1 MVSLGKPILSK
12 FEGDVKHNSS
22 FFKSLFFTAIIGF
35 SSATSLAQSF
45 EDELLN
51 ITEEGTSKSTSQ
63 VEAQREIQNKI
74 LTGVARDQVIEI
86 IGEKRY
92 QKNRTMVENRI
103 VRESAKFIPFVQP
116 GNIQKL
122 PDGSWKM
129 KVDLKLSLGSLR
141 KMVIDTGLLS
151 DADTPVTVLP
161 MITFTDRMKAV
172 SFRWWMGDSQDEVR
186 KPLVEWSRALE
197 NQLHRELMKQGFHLL
212 LPLEGTVSNQLPQP
226 FRIDRASSQDLKMI
240 GDYLGISMV
249 VRGDVRVKD
258 SKEVPGAWQ
267 LQVKLEVIPVQGG
280 RTVAEISRT
289 LETDAGPSAIVVK
302 KKLEKESAD
311 LARDLATQ
319 VFEAWTRGTLAA
331 TTLKL
336 AVRGNLTPKQLAE
349 FRSQFLKSKSMR
361 DIKALRER
369 LFEPGQVTYE
379 IDYAASPEDFRE
391 KLKRLELSTFSEK
404 VLPEDGADGLSIPFV
419 LEVKPKGV

>member
-1 MVSLGKPILSK
+1 M
-12 FEGDVKHNSS
+12 KHNFFASIWS
-22 FFKSLFFTAIIGF
+22 FLTAVSILLSGHSYAQGF
-35 SSATSLAQSF
+35 D
-45 EDELLN
+45 DELLS
-51 ITEEGTSKSTSQ
+51 ISEEGGSKATSQ
-63 VEAQREIQNKI
+63 LEAQREIQSKLI
-74 LTGVARDQVIEI
+74 SGVARDQVIEI

-103 VRESAKFIPFVQP
+103 VREAAKFIPFVQP
-116 GNIQKL
+116 GDIQKQ

-129 KVDLKLSLGSLR
+129 KVDLKLSVGSLR

-151 DADTPVTVLP
+151 DADTPVTVVP

-172 SFRWWMGDSQDEVR
+172 SYRWWMGDSQDEVR
-186 KPLVEWSRALE
+186 KPLVEWASALE

-226 FRIDRASSQDLKMI
+226 FRVDRASSQDLKMI

-258 SKEVPGAWQ
+258 SREIPGAWQ
-267 LQVKLEVIPVQGG
+267 IQLKLEVIPVQGG

-289 LETDAGPSAIVVK
+289 LETDSGPSAIVVK
-302 KKLEKESAD
+302 KKIEKEAGD
-311 LARDLATQ
+311 LAKDLSTQ

-336 AVRGNLTPKQLAE
+336 AVKGNLTPKQLSE
-349 FRSQFLKSKSMR
+349 FRSQLLKSKSMR
-361 DIKALRER
+361 DIKAIRER

-379 IDYAASPEDFRE
+379 VDYAASPEDFRE
-391 KLKRLELSTFSEK
+391 KLKSLELSTFHEK
-404 VLPEDGADGLSIPFV
+404 FVQDAGADGLSTPFT
-419 LEVKPKGV
+419 LEVRPKGV

>member
-1 MVSLGKPILSK
+1 
-12 FEGDVKHNSS
+12 VKHNFFASIWS
-22 FFKSLFFTAIIGF
+22 FLTAVSILLSGHSYAQGF
-35 SSATSLAQSF
+35 D
-45 EDELLN
+45 DELLS
-51 ITEEGTSKSTSQ
+51 ISEEGGSKATSQ
-63 VEAQREIQNKI
+63 LEAQREIQSKLI
-74 LTGVARDQVIEI
+74 SGVARDQVIEI

-103 VRESAKFIPFVQP
+103 VREAAKFIPFVQP
-116 GNIQKL
+116 GDIQKQ

-129 KVDLKLSLGSLR
+129 KVDLKLSVGSLR

-151 DADTPVTVLP
+151 DADTPVTVVP

-172 SFRWWMGDSQDEVR
+172 SYRWWMGDSQDEVR
-186 KPLVEWSRALE
+186 KPLVEWASALE

-226 FRIDRASSQDLKMI
+226 FRVDRASSQDLKMI

-258 SKEVPGAWQ
+258 SREIPGAWQ
-267 LQVKLEVIPVQGG
+267 IQLKLEVIPVQGG

-289 LETDAGPSAIVVK
+289 LETDSGPSAIVVK
-302 KKLEKESAD
+302 KKIEKEAGD
-311 LARDLATQ
+311 LAKDLSTQ

-336 AVRGNLTPKQLAE
+336 AVKGNLTPKQLSE
-349 FRSQFLKSKSMR
+349 FRSQLLKSKSMR
-361 DIKALRER
+361 DIKAIRER

-379 IDYAASPEDFRE
+379 VDYAASPEDFRE
-391 KLKRLELSTFSEK
+391 KLKSLELSTFHEK
-404 VLPEDGADGLSIPFV
+404 FVQDAGADGLSTPFT
-419 LEVKPKGV
+419 LEVRPKGV

>member
-1 MVSLGKPILSK
+1 M
-12 FEGDVKHNSS
+12 KHNFFATIFTFLVVISGLISS
-22 FFKSLFFTAIIGF
+22 NSFAQGF
-35 SSATSLAQSF
+35 D
-45 EDELLN
+45 DELLP
-51 ITEEGTSKSTSQ
+51 ITEEGSSKATSQ
-63 VEAQREIQNKI
+63 VEAQREIQGKLI
-74 LTGVARDQVIEI
+74 SGVARSQVIEI

-103 VRESAKFIPFVQP
+103 VREAAKFIPFVQP
-116 GNIQKL
+116 GDIQKQ
-122 PDGSWKM
+122 PDGTWKM
-129 KVDLKLSLGSLR
+129 KVDLKLSVGSLR

-151 DADTPVTVLP
+151 DADTPVTVMP

-172 SFRWWMGDSQDEVR
+172 SYRWWMGDSQDEVR

-226 FRIDRASSQDLKMI
+226 FRVDRASSQDLKMI

-258 SKEVPGAWQ
+258 SRELPGAWQ
-267 LQVKLEVIPVQGG
+267 IQVKLEVIPVQGG

-289 LETDAGPSAIVVK
+289 LETDSGPAAIVVK
-302 KKLEKESAD
+302 KKLEKESGD
-311 LARDLATQ
+311 LARDLSTQ

-336 AVRGNLTPKQLAE
+336 AVKGNLTPKQLGE
-349 FRSQFLKSKSMR
+349 FRTQLLKSKAMR
-361 DIKALRER
+361 DIKAIRER

-391 KLKRLELSTFSEK
+391 KLKSLELSTFHEK
-404 VLPEDGADGLSIPFV
+404 FVQEAGADGLSTPFT

>member
-1 MVSLGKPILSK
+1 M
-12 FEGDVKHNSS
+12 KHNFFATIFTFLVVISGLISS
-22 FFKSLFFTAIIGF
+22 NSFAQGF
-35 SSATSLAQSF
+35 D
-45 EDELLN
+45 DELLP
-51 ITEEGTSKSTSQ
+51 ITEEGSSKATSQ
-63 VEAQREIQNKI
+63 VEAQREIQGKLI
-74 LTGVARDQVIEI
+74 SGVARSQVIEI

-103 VRESAKFIPFVQP
+103 VREAAKFIPFVQP
-116 GNIQKL
+116 GDIQKQ
-122 PDGSWKM
+122 PDGTWKM
-129 KVDLKLSLGSLR
+129 KVDLKLSVGSLR

-151 DADTPVTVLP
+151 DADTPVTVMP

-172 SFRWWMGDSQDEVR
+172 SYRWWMGDSQDEVR

-212 LPLEGTVSNQLPQP
+212 LPLDGTVSNQLPQP
-226 FRIDRASSQDLKMI
+226 FRVDRASSQDLKMI

-258 SKEVPGAWQ
+258 SRELPGAWQ
-267 LQVKLEVIPVQGG
+267 IQVKLEVIPVQGG

-289 LETDAGPSAIVVK
+289 LETDSGPAAIVVK
-302 KKLEKESAD
+302 KKLEKESGD
-311 LARDLATQ
+311 LARDLSTQ

-336 AVRGNLTPKQLAE
+336 AVKGNLTPKQLGE
-349 FRSQFLKSKSMR
+349 FRTQLLKSKAMR
-361 DIKALRER
+361 DIKAIRER

-391 KLKRLELSTFSEK
+391 KLKSLELSTFHEK
-404 VLPEDGADGLSIPFV
+404 FVQEAGADGLSTPFT

>member
-1 MVSLGKPILSK
+1 M
-12 FEGDVKHNSS
+12 KHNFFASIWS
-22 FFKSLFFTAIIGF
+22 FLTAISILLTSHSYAQGF
-35 SSATSLAQSF
+35 D
-45 EDELLN
+45 DELLS
-51 ITEEGTSKSTSQ
+51 ISEEGGSKATSQ
-63 VEAQREIQNKI
+63 VEAQREIQSKLI
-74 LTGVARDQVIEI
+74 SGVARDQVIEI

-103 VRESAKFIPFVQP
+103 VREAAKFIPFVQP
-116 GNIQKL
+116 GDIQKQ

-129 KVDLKLSLGSLR
+129 KVDLKLSVGSLR

-151 DADTPVTVLP
+151 DADTPVTVVP

-172 SFRWWMGDSQDEVR
+172 SYRWWMGDSQDEVR
-186 KPLVEWSRALE
+186 KPLVEWASALE

-226 FRIDRASSQDLKMI
+226 FRVDRASSQDLKMI

-258 SKEVPGAWQ
+258 SREIPGAWQ
-267 LQVKLEVIPVQGG
+267 IQLKLEVIPVQGG

-289 LETDAGPSAIVVK
+289 LETDSGPSAIVVK
-302 KKLEKESAD
+302 KKIEKEAGD
-311 LARDLATQ
+311 LAKDLSTQ

-336 AVRGNLTPKQLAE
+336 AVKGNLTPKQLSE
-349 FRSQFLKSKSMR
+349 FRSQLLKSKSMR
-361 DIKALRER
+361 DIKAIRER

-379 IDYAASPEDFRE
+379 VDYAASPEDFRE
-391 KLKRLELSTFSEK
+391 KLKSLELSTFHEK
-404 VLPEDGADGLSIPFV
+404 FVQDAGADGLSTPFT
-419 LEVKPKGV
+419 LEVRPKGV

>member
-1 MVSLGKPILSK
+1 M
-12 FEGDVKHNSS
+12 KHNFFATIFTFLVVISGLISS
-22 FFKSLFFTAIIGF
+22 NSFAQGF
-35 SSATSLAQSF
+35 D
-45 EDELLN
+45 DELLP
-51 ITEEGTSKSTSQ
+51 ITEEGSSKATSQ
-63 VEAQREIQNKI
+63 VEAQREIQGKLI
-74 LTGVARDQVIEI
+74 SGVARSQVIEI

-103 VRESAKFIPFVQP
+103 VREAAKFIPFVQP
-116 GNIQKL
+116 GDIQKQ
-122 PDGSWKM
+122 PDGTWKM
-129 KVDLKLSLGSLR
+129 KVDLKLSVGSLR

-151 DADTPVTVLP
+151 DADTPVTVMP

-172 SFRWWMGDSQDEVR
+172 SYRWWMGDSQDEVR

-212 LPLEGTVSNQLPQP
+212 LPLDGTVSNQLPQP
-226 FRIDRASSQDLKMI
+226 FRVDRASSQDLKMI

-258 SKEVPGAWQ
+258 SRELPGAWQ
-267 LQVKLEVIPVQGG
+267 IQVKLEVIPVQGG

-289 LETDAGPSAIVVK
+289 LETDSGPAAIVVK
-302 KKLEKESAD
+302 KKLEKESGD
-311 LARDLATQ
+311 LARDLSTQ

-336 AVRGNLTPKQLAE
+336 AVKGNLTPKQLGE
-349 FRSQFLKSKSMR
+349 FRTQLLKSKAMR
-361 DIKALRER
+361 DIKAIRER

-379 IDYAASPEDFRE
+379 IDYAASPEDLRE
-391 KLKRLELSTFSEK
+391 KLKSLELSTFHEK
-404 VLPEDGADGLSIPFV
+404 FVQEAGADGLSTPFT